1 MDKLLVVDD
10 DGIFHYILKTQI
22 RKTNLFEATYI
33 DDSAFFEQYLT
44 GVLESPEETP
54 DVIFLDLN
62 MQGLNGWDML
72 KITEKIYPLF
82 RKHVTGYITTGSVD
96 PEDRTRALKY
106 SFVQDFISKPVNN
119 LFIEQVSAH
128 LSKQKASQV
137 H

>member
-44 GVLESPEETP
+44 DVLDSIEETP

-62 MQGLNGWDML
+62 MRGLNGWDML
-72 KITEKIYPLF
+72 KITERFYPLF
-82 RKHVTGYITTGSVD
+82 RKHVTVYITTGSVD

-106 SFVQDFISKPVNN
+106 SFVQDFVSKPVDNS
-119 LFIEQVSAH
+119 FIELVSER
-128 LSKQKASQV
+128 LRKRKK
-137 H
+137 

>member
-33 DDSAFFEQYLT
+33 DDSAFFEKYLT
-44 GVLESPEETP
+44 DVLENPEETP

-62 MQGLNGWDML
+62 MKGLNGWDML
-72 KITEKIYPLF
+72 KITEKFYPLF
-82 RKHVTGYITTGSVD
+82 RKHITVYITTGSID
-96 PEDRTRALKY
+96 PDDKTRALKY
-106 SFVQDFISKPVNN
+106 SFVQDFVSKPVTN
-119 LFIEQVSAH
+119 LFIEQVSAR
-128 LSKQKASQV
+128 LAEQKASHV

>member
-33 DDSAFFEQYLT
+33 DDSAFFEKHLT
-44 GVLESPEETP
+44 DVLESPEETP

-62 MQGLNGWDML
+62 MKGLNGWDML
-72 KITEKIYPLF
+72 KITEKFYPLF
-82 RKHVTGYITTGSVD
+82 CKHVTVYITTGSID
-96 PEDRTRALKY
+96 PDDKTRALKY
-106 SFVQDFISKPVNN
+106 SFVQDFVSKPVTN

-128 LSKQKASQV
+128 LSKQKTSV

>member
-1 MDKLLVVDD
+1 MNKLLVVDD

-33 DDSAFFEQYLT
+33 DDSAFFEKHLADA
-44 GVLESPEETP
+44 LENPEETP

-62 MQGLNGWDML
+62 MKGLNGWDML
-72 KITEKIYPLF
+72 KITEKFYPLF
-82 RKHVTGYITTGSVD
+82 RKHVTVYITTGSVD

-106 SFVQDFISKPVNN
+106 SFVQDFVSKPVDN
-119 LFIEQVSAH
+119 LFIEHVAAH
-128 LSKQKASQV
+128 LAKQKTSQV

>member
-1 MDKLLVVDD
+1 MDRLLVVDD

-22 RKTNLFEATYI
+22 RKNNLFEATYI

-44 GVLESPEETP
+44 GVLENPEETP

-62 MQGLNGWDML
+62 MKGLNGWDML

-82 RKHVTGYITTGSVD
+82 RKHVTIYITTGSVD
-96 PEDRTRALKY
+96 PEDKTRALQY
-106 SFVQDFISKPVNN
+106 SFVQDFITKPVDST
-119 LFIEQVSAH
+119 FIEQVSAH
-128 LSKQKASQV
+128 LSKQKASV

>member
-22 RKTNLFEATYI
+22 RKTNLFEAAYI
-33 DDSAFFEQYLT
+33 DDSALFEPYLND
-44 GVLESPEETP
+44 VLKNTEETP

-72 KITEKIYPLF
+72 KITEKFYPL
-82 RKHVTGYITTGSVD
+82 
-96 PEDRTRALKY
+96 L
-106 SFVQDFISKPVNN
+106 SKPVTVYITSGSIDPADKARAFKYFFVKDFVSKPVTNS
-119 LFIEQVSAH
+119 FIEEVSAN
-128 LSKQKASQV
+128 LAKQKITT

>member
-33 DDSAFFEQYLT
+33 DDSAFFEKHLADA
-44 GVLESPEETP
+44 LENPEETP

-62 MQGLNGWDML
+62 MKGLNGWDML
-72 KITEKIYPLF
+72 KITERFYPLF
-82 RKHVTGYITTGSVD
+82 RKHVTVYITTGSID
-96 PEDRTRALKY
+96 PDDKTRALNY
-106 SFVQDFISKPVNN
+106 SFVQDFVSKPVTNS
-119 LFIEQVSAH
+119 FIERVSAH
-128 LSKQKASQV
+128 LAEQKASHV

>member
-82 RKHVTGYITTGSVD
+82 RKHVTVYITTGSVD

>member
-33 DDSAFFEQYLT
+33 DDSAFFEKYLT
-44 GVLESPEETP
+44 DVLESPEETP

-62 MQGLNGWDML
+62 MKGLNGWDML
-72 KITEKIYPLF
+72 KITEKFYPLF
-82 RKHVTGYITTGSVD
+82 RKQVTVYITTGSID
-96 PEDRTRALKY
+96 PDDKTRALKY
-106 SFVQDFISKPVNN
+106 SFVQDFVSKPVTN

-128 LSKQKASQV
+128 LVKQKALSV

>member
-22 RKTNLFEATYI
+22 RKNNLFEATYI
-33 DDSAFFEQYLT
+33 DDSAFFEQYLND
-44 GVLESPEETP
+44 VLENSEETP

-62 MQGLNGWDML
+62 MKGLNGWDML

-82 RKHVTGYITTGSVD
+82 RKHVAVYITTGSVD
-96 PEDRTRALKY
+96 PEDKTKALKY
-106 SFVQDFISKPVNN
+106 SFVQDFISKPVAYD
-119 LFIEQVSAH
+119 FIEQVSTCLA
-128 LSKQKASQV
+128 KQKISQL

>member
-33 DDSAFFEQYLT
+33 DDSAFFEKYLT
-44 GVLESPEETP
+44 DVLESIEETP

-72 KITEKIYPLF
+72 KITERFYPLF
-82 RKHVTGYITTGSVD
+82 RKQVTVYITTGSID

-106 SFVQDFISKPVNN
+106 SFVQDFVSKPVNN

-128 LSKQKASQV
+128 LSKQKASHV